1 MTKYI
6 PTPLMGNEFNFDAH
20 SKDVIKT
27 AQEKEMAKALE
38 LPTDDPVDPKRM
50 KRVEYTWTEMQAQ
63 PEIIRDTT
71 AKERESIKASAAY
84 FAQKGI
90 DRIIMVGCGDSIT
103 SMEGVRYAYESL
115 LKIQVETQQALNFA
129 YYYHGFVNEKTLVI
143 ALSSSGATTRVVEA
157 MMVARQ
163 CGAQTLCLSNTP
175 GSTLMVECDR
185 GILIHAERKG
195 WPTQS
200 STAAMATLLQFLID
214 FADASGIDPEK
225 VKHYQETLDS
235 LPALMRKALDVSD
248 KKIHEIAIKER
259 DRKFYLFAGGGPC
272 YSAAVFGSAKV
283 KECSPDQA
291 LTMQMEEF
299 HHYNS
304 LKVGDPIIIVAPDG
318 YSVSRAFDTANESRR
333 WGGQVYVIVTEGNH
347 AFDEVADEVIYLPA
361 IDEQFSAMVYS
372 MPTQLFGYYVAMEKY
387 QKALKDLGKE
397 A

>member
-1 MTKYI
+1 MKYI
-6 PTPLMGNEFNFDAH
+6 PTPLMGTEFNFDTH
-20 SKDVIKT
+20 TIDVIKD
-27 AQEKEMAKALE
+27 AQEKEMMKAME

-50 KRVEYTWTEMQAQ
+50 KRVEYTWDEMWAQ
-63 PEIIRDTT
+63 PEIIRKTIEL
-71 AKERESIKASAAY
+71 ERESIRSSAKF
-84 FAQKGI
+84 FAGECI
-90 DRIIMVGCGDSIT
+90 DRIIMVGCGDSLT

-115 LKIQVETQQALNFA
+115 LRIQVETMQALNFT
-129 YYYHGFVNEKTLVI
+129 YYYHSFVNEKTLVI

-157 MMVARQ
+157 MMIARQ

-200 STAAMATLLQFLID
+200 STAAMASLLQFLID
-214 FADASGIDPEK
+214 FAEASGVNKEDVAKYQKNLDIAPE
-225 VKHYQETLDS
+225 
-235 LPALMRKALDVSD
+235 LMKKALELSD
-248 KKIHEIAIKER
+248 KKIHDIAIKER
-259 DRKFYLFAGGGPC
+259 DKKFYLFAGGGPC
-272 YSAAVFGSAKV
+272 YSSAVFGAAKV

-333 WGGQVYVIVTEGNH
+333 WGGQVYMIVTEGNH
-347 AFDEVADEVIYLPA
+347 VFDEIANVVISLPA
-361 IDEQFSAMVYS
+361 IDEQFSALVYS

-387 QKALKDLGKE
+387 SKALKELRK
-397 A
+397 